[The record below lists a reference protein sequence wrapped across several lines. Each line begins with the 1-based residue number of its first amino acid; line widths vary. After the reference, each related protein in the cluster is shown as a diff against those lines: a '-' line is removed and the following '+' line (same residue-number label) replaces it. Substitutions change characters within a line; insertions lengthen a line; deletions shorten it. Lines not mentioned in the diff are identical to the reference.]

1 MKQTA
6 FFLLAVC
13 AVSGHAAADN
23 KIDDIIRRH
32 AAANGVNP
40 NLVRAVIRVE
50 SAGNPNAHSNK
61 DARGLMQ
68 VLPET
73 ASRMGINPAYLFHP
87 EHNIAAGTRYLAYL
101 SRQFNGR
108 LDYILAGYNAG
119 EGAVQKYGG
128 IPPYRET
135 RNYVVQVSRRY
146 ADLQGGAV
154 PHYGVPTVGQ
164 DAREGEAYR
173 NWVFSVPAQ
182 ERAAE
187 PAPVAAQP
195 ARVAVRRPSNTVVA
209 SPAPDM
215 RQPEQQPAPLA
226 AAEPTSPRNDSF
238 VQTLDKNGNFINI

>member
-1 MKQTA
+1 MVTGVQT
-6 FFLLAVC
+6 C
-13 AVSGHAAADN
+13 ALP
-23 KIDDIIRRH
+23 IC
-32 AAANGVNP
+32 
-40 NLVRAVIRVE
+40 
-50 SAGNPNAHSNK
+50 NPNAHSNK

-73 ASRMGINPAYLFHP
+73 TSRMGINPAYLFHP

-119 EGAVQKYGG
+119 EGAVQRYSG

-173 NWVFSVPAQ
+173 NWVFFVPAQ
-182 ERAAE
+182 EWAAE

-195 ARVAVRRPSNTVVA
+195 VRVAVRRPSNTVVA
-209 SPAPDM
+209 PPAPDM

>member
-50 SAGNPNAHSNK
+50 SAGNPNAHSDK

-68 VLPET
+68 VIPET

-101 SRQFNGR
+101 SRLFNGR

-119 EGAVQKYGG
+119 EGAVQRYGG

-164 DAREGEAYR
+164 DTREGEAYR
-173 NWVFSVPAQ
+173 NWVFSVPAR
-182 ERAAE
+182 ERTAGA
-187 PAPVAAQP
+187 APVASP
-195 ARVAVRRPSNTVVA
+195 PVRVAVRRPANTVVP
-209 SPAPDM
+209 PAPDV
-215 RQPEQQPAPLA
+215 RQPEQQAAPLA
-226 AAEPTSPRNDSF
+226 VAEPTSPRNNSF